1 MIDTAFSTTQW
12 TAMDARTERNARRH
26 ANDELYTLGRS
37 YHEGL
42 ALNEIDRIL
51 HTNGFAG
58 MEPGIYCGR
67 DGQVHEQVGTRTW
80 ITLVWHKMES
90 GRYEVIAYVN

>member
-1 MIDTAFSTTQW
+1 MIDTMFPIRQW
-12 TAMDARTERNARRH
+12 MAMDARAERNARRH
-26 ANDELYTLGRS
+26 ANDALYTLGRT

-42 ALNEIDRIL
+42 ALSEIENIL
-51 HTNGFAG
+51 TVNGFAG

-90 GRYEVIAYVN
+90 GKYEIVSYLS